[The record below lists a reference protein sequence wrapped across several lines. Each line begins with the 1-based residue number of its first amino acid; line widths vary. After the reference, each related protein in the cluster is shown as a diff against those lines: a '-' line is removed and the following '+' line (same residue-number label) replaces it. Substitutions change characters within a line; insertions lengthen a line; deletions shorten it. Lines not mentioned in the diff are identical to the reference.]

1 MLIETPIFDGII
13 ALVIGAVP
21 VYFAA
26 TLKRQRE
33 GKGTGPGALG
43 AIAALAWVVVAYG
56 SFIEP
61 RLLTVRTY
69 DVRMGDGGRTFTA
82 ALVSDTHLGQYRHAE
97 WLRAIVARVDALAPD
112 VVLLAGDIVS
122 TPSGIEELA
131 PLAELKGRYGAY
143 AALGNWDYRAGAV
156 DARKKIESYGV
167 EVLTN
172 ESVPLRLPGG
182 EVRLAGLDDL
192 RYGSPDIDA
201 ALSDVAAGTPTILLA
216 HNPDAAR
223 LAESRGVDLVLA
235 GHTHGGQVR
244 LPFLGPVPHLPTT
257 IGQQFDEGLF
267 FFGPTRLFITPGA
280 GESGARARL
289 FDPPE
294 ISFLRIT
301 Y

>member
-1 MLIETPIFDGII
+1 MVQTLIFDGII

-21 VYFAA
+21 VYFAIA
-26 TLKRQRE
+26 LRRQRE
-33 GKGTGPGALG
+33 GKGGGPGLLG
-43 AIAALAWVVVAYG
+43 AVGALVWLVVGYG

-61 RLLTVRTY
+61 RLLAVRHY
-69 DVRMGDGGRTFTA
+69 DIRIGDGGRTMTV
-82 ALVSDTHLGQYRHAE
+82 ALVSDTHLGQYRHEE
-97 WLRAIVARVDALAPD
+97 WLRELVGRIDALAPD

-131 PLAELKGRYGAY
+131 PLKELKSRFGSY
-143 AALGNWDYRAGAV
+143 AVLGNWDYQAGAV

-172 ESVPLRLPGG
+172 ESVAIPLKDG
-182 EVRLAGLDDL
+182 EVRLAGLDDM
-192 RYGSPDIDA
+192 RFGQPDIDA
-201 ALSDVAAGTPTILLA
+201 ALSEAPPGVPRVLLV
-216 HNPDAAR
+216 HSPDAAP
-223 LAESRGVDLVLA
+223 LAETRGVDLVLA

-244 LPFLGPVPHLPTT
+244 LPLIGPVPTMPIK
-257 IGQQFDEGLF
+257 IGQQFDKGLF
-267 FFGPTRLFITPGA
+267 WFGPTRLFITPGA

-294 ISFLRIT
+294 ISYLRIT